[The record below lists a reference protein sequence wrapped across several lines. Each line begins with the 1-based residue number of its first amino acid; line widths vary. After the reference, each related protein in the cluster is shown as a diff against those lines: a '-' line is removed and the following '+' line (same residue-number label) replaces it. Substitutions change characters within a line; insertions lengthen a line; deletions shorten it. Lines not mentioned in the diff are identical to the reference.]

1 MPGPIDLIQQQPR
14 PGGPIT
20 PTSAA
25 QASPNMGAQANAA
38 GSVKQAVM
46 LLEKVLPE
54 IEIGSELHQAVR
66 SAINGLSK
74 HVPKMAEAQ
83 GLQQSML
90 RDLALRQQQQA
101 PMIAAMQGAGARP
114 GAMPPAR

>member
-1 MPGPIDLIQQQPR
+1 MIQQQPR

-20 PTSAA
+20 PQSAA
-25 QASPNMGAQANAA
+25 QASPNLGAQANAA
-38 GSVKQAVM
+38 GAVKQAVM

-74 HVPKMAEAQ
+74 HVPKMAETQ

-101 PMIAAMQGAGARP
+101 PMIAAMQNRGGSMAGPGAARP
-114 GAMPPAR
+114 A